1 MKISIKRGYDKEY
14 PVYLKENGKDE
25 RVPTN
30 KIEYKDR
37 HYVINKKDF
46 YDSEGNGD
54 YGKLYCKIPFWLSDL
69 FVYILYLIIWTL
81 LFLSITYSTE
91 LKLIPYIIIVC
102 INIFFIIV
110 WIDYKTTKLQQY
122 INIHKNTCY

>member
-1 MKISIKRGYDKEY
+1 MKISIKKGYDKEH
-14 PVYLKENGKDE
+14 PVYLKKNGKDE

-46 YDSEGNGD
+46 YDSEGNG
-54 YGKLYCKIPFWLSDL
+54 KLYCKIPFWLSDL
-69 FVYILYLIIWTL
+69 FVYILNLIIWTL

-91 LKLIPYIIIVC
+91 LKLIPYIIILC
-102 INIFFIIV
+102 INTFFIIV
-110 WIDYKTTKLQQY
+110 WINYKITTVHQY
-122 INIHKNTCY
+122 S